1 MSLSVCPLHPGLC
14 WSPTPCPTPM
24 AGVLPAVCW
33 GGGCM
38 CPQKEGVSGWPGKAS
53 EIMHSGAHPPSLKV
67 LVTQEERPAE
77 GRPSPRFHP
86 PGPRGAAPVSFPFR
100 LGLWQGRPQLRHI
113 PGTAQAK
120 QGLLG
125 PQDSLPSQHV
135 GPYPAFLSSL
145 EQLQA
150 ILSLSF

>member
-33 GGGCM
+33 VGGVH
-38 CPQKEGVSGWPGKAS
+38 VSPERGSVGMAWQSFRNPALGS
-53 EIMHSGAHPPSLKV
+53 TPSLLESVGDPGGK
-67 LVTQEERPAE
+67 TSRRKAFP
-77 GRPSPRFHP
+77 PFHP